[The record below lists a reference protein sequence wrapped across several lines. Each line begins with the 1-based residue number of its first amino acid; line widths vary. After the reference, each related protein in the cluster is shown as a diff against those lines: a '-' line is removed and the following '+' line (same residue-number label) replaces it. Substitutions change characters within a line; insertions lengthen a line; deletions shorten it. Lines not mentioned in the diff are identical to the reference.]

1 MHGRIKNSGATP
13 RGAGKSQRGLHR
25 FGPEIGEKS
34 SRQDTLAAEE
44 VRGIVRRPGYKDM
57 VRLPAGMSSDAG
69 GLGHPDHLIVEMTR
83 VQGIAGRLTLAN
95 SSAISRVRRPNL
107 KGLWQAPWRCH
118 RSGSYF
124 VWPIGG
130 RRATR
135 TSSAQRHQTRLG
147 AEDIPENTRPE
158 PVARRKA
165 VDHLRVLRLLIGIS

>member
-1 MHGRIKNSGATP
+1 MHGGNKEFGCDPSRSGQISARP
-13 RGAGKSQRGLHR
+13 PPIRSRNWGKIVEAGHLSRRRGPGHR
-25 FGPEIGEKS
+25 SP
-34 SRQDTLAAEE
+34 SRL
-44 VRGIVRRPGYKDM
+44 KDM

-147 AEDIPENTRPE
+147 AEDIPENTRPG
-158 PVARRKA
+158 PAARWKGR
-165 VDHLRVLRLLIGIS
+165 